1 MPTLYCFSCNMD
13 TEHDL
18 DHIGMTKTG
27 NPTMQY
33 ECTIC
38 YDTHQAEYH
47 FDMLDEREDPDYD
60 SDWDEL
66 S

>member
-1 MPTLYCFSCNMD
+1 MD